1 MAGGTLSK
9 ALDNG
14 EMAHFQIQEIDYL
27 SQASK

>member
-9 ALDNG
+9 ALNNG
-14 EMAHFQIQEIDYL
+14 ETANFQIQEQDYS